1 MGFVAAKGKVRRC
14 GLTMLKEREDE
25 LAKTKSSATERFNKL
40 SYLWN
45 FSFLCCLRGTV
56 ESEEPREKI
65 VTVQ

>member
-1 MGFVAAKGKVRRC
+1 
-14 GLTMLKEREDE
+14 MLKEREDE